1 MRWRSQ
7 QCDSLAA
14 SRTAHNS
21 HTNIRFLNVKEM
33 EERLRNVQQKKKIV
47 TAKVQK
53 LEEKMKKDIDE
64 NGVMLSEPEVEVV
77 RDLIEDASD
86 TVYRFPKDSVQ
97 YILWEEQKK
106 YNALKD
112 K

>member
-1 MRWRSQ
+1 
-7 QCDSLAA
+7 
-14 SRTAHNS
+14 
-21 HTNIRFLNVKEM
+21 M
-33 EERLRNVQQKKKIV
+33 EERLRNVQQKKIV
-47 TAKVQK
+47 TAKAQK
-53 LEEKMKKDIDE
+53 LEKMKKDIDE
-64 NGVMLSEPEVEVV
+64 NGVMLSVLSEPEVEVV